1 MLEKD
6 KLYIIWVYLQ
16 AEPLFWLTLTI
27 GCYLIGDF
35 LYKKSKLF
43 PLVNPVAIS
52 IFLISIILVFLDVSY
67 ERYFDG
73 AQFIHFMLG
82 PATVALAIP
91 IYKQFELVKKE
102 STSIFFSLIFGS
114 VFAIISTFI
123 LCRLFQIDNEV
134 IFSMLPKSATA
145 PIAMGISE
153 IIGGIPSLTAI
164 ITVLTGIMG
173 ATFGTFALDF
183 LKLKDMTA
191 RGFGIGLASHGI
203 GTARAMSRNET
214 AGVFS
219 ALALGLN
226 GIATSI
232 LVPLLFKVLT
242 LF

>member
-52 IFLISIILVFLDVSY
+52 IFLISIILVFLDISY

-173 ATFGTFALDF
+173 ATFGTFTLDF

>member
-52 IFLISIILVFLDVSY
+52 IFLISIILVFLDISY

-173 ATFGTFALDF
+173 AIFGTFTLDF

>member
-52 IFLISIILVFLDVSY
+52 IFLISIILVFLDISY